1 MNSIGTFVLLRKLAL
16 YSPQYYFHYLL
27 ALKIQEAIDG
37 IEAGFH
43 WLGEAIYTLCLFSSL
58 LYIFVDVIIIIVI
71 VVIIIM
77 IIIIITIPP

>member
-1 MNSIGTFVLLRKLAL
+1 MNSIGTFVLPRKLAL
-16 YSPQYYFHYLL
+16 YSSQSYFHYLL
-27 ALKIQEAIDG
+27 ALKIQEAMDG

-43 WLGEAIYTLCLFSSL
+43 WLGKAIDTLCLFSSL

-71 VVIIIM
+71 VVV